1 MAERGVRRV
10 ALVEEVVQAGREHG
24 RLLLRIRRRS
34 GADPAGV
41 CLARASGC
49 ASMRRGDCCMHAV
62 TPTLLPPGFKIGRA
76 NGWTTVTNA
85 HRVCRLLFEKQK
97 QNRTY

>member
-24 RLLLRIRRRS
+24 RLLLRTRRRS

-49 ASMRRGDCCMHAV
+49 ASMRRGDCCMRAV
-62 TPTLLPPGFKIGRA
+62 TPTLLPPGLRTAYSCTRA
-76 NGWTTVTNA
+76 RTRPVTPPPVDCAPGNA
-85 HRVCRLLFEKQK
+85 E
-97 QNRTY
+97 TP